1 MNDYSNALVA
11 IVGLIGTAVG
21 AWFGHLSKREEHEAN
36 TDLAIIERWE
46 QLQEHIRE
54 KDQTIVTLLN
64 EISDLKSEIVKLT
77 MIVKTL
83 EQNLKTISDKGQI

>member
-1 MNDYSNALVA
+1 MNDYTNALVA
-11 IVGLIGTAVG
+11 LVGLVGTAAG
-21 AWFGHLSKREEHEAN
+21 AWFGHLSKSKEQEAN
-36 TDLAIIERWE
+36 KDLAIRERGE